1 MPDKLIDVV
10 PPIITKLGDIRLDT
24 SPRLERRFS
33 DGACRGLILIVDD
46 QADVRYLFELVLR
59 RSGYFVRTAADGV
72 ECLKRARTM
81 RPDLVLLNYLMP
93 VMDGLTTLKYLKMDP
108 MISYLKVVMF
118 SGVGNDSPFWAEAM
132 EAGAVCCLHTPFSWK
147 LLVATVERCMRS

>member
-46 QADVRYLFELVLR
+46 QADVRYLFEQVLR
-59 RSGYFVRTAADGV
+59 RSGYFVRT
-72 ECLKRARTM
+72 CSRPSSKRQREK
-81 RPDLVLLNYLMP
+81 R
-93 VMDGLTTLKYLKMDP
+93 
-108 MISYLKVVMF
+108 
-118 SGVGNDSPFWAEAM
+118 DSPAM
-132 EAGAVCCLHTPFSWK
+132 A
-147 LLVATVERCMRS
+147 RSSMAARWLSSIRSFFR